1 MRAFFFY
8 FLGVLWFSV
17 GMGLIIA
24 QAWCIEILERLVSD
38 EFRLFVLIQVGM
50 VVSLA
55 LVIGTA
61 GFAFRALWV
70 VVGLVGLA
78 KGLFLIG
85 TSVGRREAMLDWWFK
100 RPFWVY
106 RVWGMVLVGLAT
118 ALAYGMI
125 SS

>member
-1 MRAFFFY
+1 
-8 FLGVLWFSV
+8 
-17 GMGLIIA
+17 MGLIIA

-38 EFRLFVLIQVGM
+38 EVRLFVLIQVEM

-70 VVGLVGLA
+70 VLGCVGLA

-85 TSVGRREAMLDWWFK
+85 TSVGRREAFLDWWVK

-106 RVWGMVLVGLAT
+106 RVWGLVLVGLAT

-125 SS
+125 AV

>member
-1 MRAFFFY
+1 MKAVFFY
-8 FLGVLWFSV
+8 CLGVVWFSV

-24 QAWCIEILERLVSD
+24 QAWFIEILERLVSD
-38 EFRLFVLIQVGM
+38 EFRLFVLIQAGM

-70 VVGLVGLA
+70 VVGCVGLA
-78 KGLFLIG
+78 KGLFLIWA
-85 TSVGRREAMLDWWFK
+85 SVGRREAFLDWWFK

-106 RVWGMVLVGLAT
+106 RLWGMTLVGLAT
-118 ALAYGMI
+118 ALAYGMM
-125 SS
+125 SL